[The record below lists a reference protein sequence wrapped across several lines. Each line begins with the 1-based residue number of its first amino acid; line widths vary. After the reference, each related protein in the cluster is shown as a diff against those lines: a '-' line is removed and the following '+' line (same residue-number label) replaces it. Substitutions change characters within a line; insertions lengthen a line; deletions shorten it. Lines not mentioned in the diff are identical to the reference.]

1 MEFAPKYRD
10 TLFGPVSVLPSNKSG
25 EQWLFVGLFSRSV
38 SFSLERR
45 VLGEVSFELGTPKTT
60 RNDMLTKTG
69 WWLSPT
75 PLKNVKVSWDD
86 SSQLWNNKIHVP
98 SHQPTNMLYTKKSKK
113 TPVSPNFEK
122 HSSFGRW
129 DPGSIKNHQNN
140 GSIAGRVIARVIG
153 SPKMDGFG
161 VPQMKNPP
169 DRHPFWVQMESPPL
183 GWSQQRGFECS
194 PPRWGSSSP
203 SYPLEIAMAH
213 RNSWFTH

>member
-1 MEFAPKYRD
+1 MAFAPKYRD
-10 TLFGPVSVLPSNKSG
+10 ILFGPVSVLPSNKSG

-45 VLGEVSFELGTPKTT
+45 MLGEVSFELGTPKTT

-75 PLKNVKVSWDD
+75 PLKNMNVSWDD

-98 SHQPTNMLYTKKSKK
+98 SHQATNMLYTKKSKK
-113 TPVSPNFEK
+113 LRFRQILRSTVPSDVGIQVPAKIIKTTGQLLGGSLLGSLAPQKWMVLVFHSPTSRLISTERLWML
-122 HSSFGRW
+122 SAWMGIW
-129 DPGSIKNHQNN
+129 
-140 GSIAGRVIARVIG
+140 
-153 SPKMDGFG
+153 
-161 VPQMKNPP
+161 
-169 DRHPFWVQMESPPL
+169 
-183 GWSQQRGFECS
+183 
-194 PPRWGSSSP
+194 SP